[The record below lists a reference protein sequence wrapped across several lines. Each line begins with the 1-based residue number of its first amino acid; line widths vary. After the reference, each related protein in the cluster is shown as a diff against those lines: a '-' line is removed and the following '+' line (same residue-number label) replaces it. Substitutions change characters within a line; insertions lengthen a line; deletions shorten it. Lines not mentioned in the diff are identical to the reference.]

1 MDSIGPSSSRQ
12 KLSER
17 IEMIS
22 PVQQVVDQAKSEIN
36 RIKYRNKTK
45 IQTKDSKQPRK
56 RQRKNIN
63 KSEFKSKSTIK
74 QKKDILGH

>member
-12 KLSER
+12 KLSQR
-17 IEMIS
+17 IEMVS
-22 PVQQVVDQAKSEIN
+22 PVHQVVDQAKSEIN
-36 RIKYRNKTK
+36 RIKYRNKRK
-45 IQTKDSKQPRK
+45 NQTKDSKQPRK

-74 QKKDILGH
+74 